1 MPPARR
7 QPAALAPQK
16 PLPMRTPLAKL
27 GLTSAEARRLTPA
40 ARKVTKG
47 DLVAMMGGQIPR
59 AAQALTLRDLTSI
72 NQVLAL
78 RARAGGGTTP
88 GCCCCCSTPCCCC
101 CSAASVDPEHVAT
114 TA

>member
-1 MPPARR
+1 
-7 QPAALAPQK
+7 
-16 PLPMRTPLAKL
+16 MRTPLAKL